1 MRDSHN
7 PGRETE
13 HKKHKR
19 RKLRIVVL
27 LVFLFL
33 FLMACRR
40 NKSNDPEPGV
50 PLSLATQRAESIGAL
65 SYDLSFTV
73 PASQNEP
80 ITGHEVIRFSSKD
93 ISGPLVLDF
102 TPGADYL
109 KSISIAGRPS
119 QYKIVQD
126 HILIPA
132 KEIASEDNAIEITF
146 RAGDAPLNR
155 NPDFMYTLFVPA
167 RAHLA

>member
-1 MRDSHN
+1 MRDSHS

-73 PASQNEP
+73 PKNWQSRANRAETFHEDTEDHTRIRYGETQP
-80 ITGHEVIRFSSKD
+80 IPT
-93 ISGPLVLDF
+93 
-102 TPGADYL
+102 YL
-109 KSISIAGRPS
+109 FAFAAGKFQMETAEINGRW
-119 QYKIVQD
+119 YRMFHRETD
-126 HILIPA
+126 A
-132 KEIASEDNAIEITF
+132 KKVE
-146 RAGDAPLNR
+146 R
-155 NPDFMYTLFVPA
+155 NKQAVFALHA
-167 RAHLA
+167 